1 MKIVLIQD
9 VENVGKKY
17 EIKEVKNGYA
27 RNFLIPNKLAVPGT
41 KNNIMWAE
49 KEREKQEKNVEE
61 ELKKAQEIAS
71 NMDGL
76 EVNFEVKMGE
86 KNQLFE
92 SITAQKIAD
101 KLKKMGYEI
110 KKSQIDLKEN
120 IKETGEF
127 PVKVKFDHNLETEI
141 RVIVTEAESK

>member
-1 MKIVLIQD
+1 MKIVLTQD

-17 EIKEVKNGYA
+17 ETKEVKNGYA

-49 KEREKQEKNVEE
+49 KEKEKEEKGVEE
-61 ELKKAQEIAS
+61 ELKKTQEIAS

-92 SITAQKIAD
+92 SINAQKIAD
-101 KLKKMGYEI
+101 KLKKMGYEV

-141 RVIVTEAESK
+141 RVIVAEIESK